1 VAGALESSEFQRHNR
16 LIRLRWGAQRVP
28 VCEAL
33 PGRNHFTVIDSL
45 AEPGSRL
52 HALGLQL
59 LRDSGSGSGSN

>member
-1 VAGALESSEFQRHNR
+1 
-16 LIRLRWGAQRVP
+16 VP